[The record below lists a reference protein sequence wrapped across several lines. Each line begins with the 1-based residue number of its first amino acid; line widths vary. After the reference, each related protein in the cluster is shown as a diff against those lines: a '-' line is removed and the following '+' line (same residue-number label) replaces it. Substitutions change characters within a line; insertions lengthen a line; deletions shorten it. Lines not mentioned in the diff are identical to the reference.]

1 MRIVNLPNQGDFG
14 HGPFVQFSDDEH
26 LDIDESLALA
36 ERTLRE
42 STFGE
47 LDITVKKVMDLHNLR
62 DALHPVWKLI
72 KDGAGC
78 ERKEVKSGD
87 PS

>member
-14 HGPFVQFSDDEH
+14 HGPFVQFSDEEH
-26 LDIDESLALA
+26 LDLDESLALA

-42 STFGE
+42 STVGE

-62 DALHPVWKLI
+62 DALHPVWKLV
-72 KDGAGC
+72 KDSADSA
-78 ERKEVKSGD
+78 RKGVNNAA
-87 PS
+87 P